1 MGCLKVLNFNL
12 KFLLILGE
20 IVERLQKGWKLK
32 KAYLTRVAEVEEE
45 NEIVRNRL
53 AVKRYLKQLGDIP
66 MKD

>member
-1 MGCLKVLNFNL
+1 M
-12 KFLLILGE
+12 GE